1 MYSHFSQSTLG
12 LVLGIKLGD
21 WLLGLLPSEGTV
33 LLPSLFISL
42 SSTYPLMV
50 LGLCMEFPIRK
61 YPSSFLYSKNLINHS
76 KYAQLLQ
83 SCLTLC
89 NLWTVTHQAPLS
101 MGFSRQEYWSGLPC
115 PPQSFKTKCNV
126 SKTTEIEIFSQP
138 GLAFKFLITV
148 MQTVYRLI
156 VFT

>member
-33 LLPSLFISL
+33 LLQSLFISL